1 MTLGEFLLQLNP
13 FIFSVL
19 IISSVAIIIFFGN
32 RGIELTS
39 KGKTLR
45 FFDRK
50 KDTAIQQALI
60 MEKII
65 EFAYE
70 ISYIKKDKRI
80 KSQMSFT
87 EQTFDEVI
95 SIYEK
100 NFRSC
105 LEDTM
110 KERKLDTMNLER
122 HPDLDMFKIC
132 MEILK
137 TNWKNF
143 SMNFFAD
150 LFEKIESF
158 SSSDFEVEKE
168 QFLFSINKEKENV
181 LNNLYKDDVG
191 NYKRIMNRSSVYY
204 CLRKDTLSND
214 HSLREIVNHSKTIF
228 EKIKLEEISKRKDLE
243 EFIKENII

>member
-1 MTLGEFLLQLNP
+1 MTLGDFLLALDP
-13 FIFSVL
+13 FIFSIL
-19 IISSVAIIIFFGN
+19 IISSVLIFIFLGN
-32 RGIELTS
+32 KGIEFTS
-39 KGKTLR
+39 KGRTLR
-45 FFDRK
+45 FFDRR

-70 ISYIKKDKRI
+70 ISYIKKEKRI
-80 KSQMSFT
+80 KSQMNFT
-87 EQTFDEVI
+87 EQTFDEII

-110 KERKLDTMNLER
+110 KEKKLDTINLER

-143 SMNFFAD
+143 SANFFTD
-150 LFEKIESF
+150 LFDNLETF
-158 SSSDFEVEKE
+158 SNSDFEVEKE

-204 CLRKDTLSND
+204 CLKKDTLSND
-214 HSLREIVNHSKTIF
+214 HNIREIVNYSKTIY